1 MVSFDGNSH
10 LDYLYQ
16 KLLRQQH
23 HRENYVTSLLEEF
36 ISKLLRI
43 KKRPAFETVTELL
56 LKESE
61 NVIAKIEI
69 EIETELQKGEE
80 LSQGVKR
87 EGLEQRLYN

>member
-43 KKRPAFETVTELL
+43 KKCPAFETVTELL

-87 EGLEQRLYN
+87 EGLEQRMYN